1 MVTDGGGE
9 VPEGLLRGTATAWRG
24 WRGTQH
30 GWWLTKRSHVAG
42 RERVAVR
49 APRPGSLRVCVAA
62 KSPVPLPLGHVVIP
76 LGAAFRVVP
85 AGDARLPGR

>member
-9 VPEGLLRGTATAWRG
+9 VPEGLLRGT
-24 WRGTQH
+24 QD